1 MSQEKV
7 EIVKEFTR
15 LFEQG
20 DRDVRRKYFDPDLV
34 WDTSASNMPSAD
46 VLHGH
51 EGVERSS
58 ATGLELGGLRNA
70 TREYLDAGVEGR
82 ALPHV
87 SRASR
92 PSMPPGDRSRHVAG
106 ERSQMPRSALV
117 RPTPPLGVT
126 LPPMLAR
133 EMG

>member
-1 MSQEKV
+1 V

-58 ATGLELGGLRNA
+58 ATGLEPGGLRNCNPRVPGCRGRRSCA
-70 TREYLDAGVEGR
+70 TACEPREQALDAAGR
-82 ALPHV
+82 
-87 SRASR
+87 S
-92 PSMPPGDRSRHVAG
+92 
-106 ERSQMPRSALV
+106 E
-117 RPTPPLGVT
+117 
-126 LPPMLAR
+126 
-133 EMG
+133 